1 MSSIFASIKRKQ
13 DHVSDKTDTLRVLK
27 HKAEIQNNTAVIY
40 FIEKVSL
47 YFLPNSNGGTADSNV
62 DSIAIAIFF
71 WPFF

>member
-13 DHVSDKTDTLRVLK
+13 DHISDKTDALRVLK
-27 HKAEIQNNTAVIY
+27 RKAKNVNNAAVSY

-62 DSIAIAIFF
+62 DSIPIAIFF

>member
-13 DHVSDKTDTLRVLK
+13 DHISDKTDALRVLK
-27 HKAEIQNNTAVIY
+27 RKAENVNNAAVSY

-47 YFLPNSNGGTADSNV
+47 YFFKGNGGTADSNV
-62 DSIAIAIFF
+62 DSIPIAIFF